1 MTSPVIM
8 SQVIQNHTG
17 SISIKELSDKT
28 SIKTEDI
35 ITTLQYLN
43 LIQYQKGQH
52 VVVAAPKVIEG
63 CGLILPALAVTF
75 ILCPAFSRSPRLL
88 TARLM
93 RVAKRLTLVM
103 KYTLCRHLKAAG
115 SPGLVVDPGKIV
127 W

>member
-1 MTSPVIM
+1 ML
-8 SQVIQNHTG
+8 QVIQNHTG
-17 SISIKELSDKT
+17 TISIKELSDKT

-63 CGLILPALAVTF
+63 CVHTLPGVRELYAFGGFRNTF
-75 ILCPAFSRSPRLL
+75 RFSLWPVESVCLL
-88 TARLM
+88 SYIGCKSGAS
-93 RVAKRLTLVM
+93 
-103 KYTLCRHLKAAG
+103 H
-115 SPGLVVDPGKIV
+115 D

>member
-1 MTSPVIM
+1 M

-52 VVVAAPKVIEG
+52 VVVAAPKVIMG
-63 CGLILPALAVTF
+63 CVLTLPASAAPF
-75 ILCPAFSRSPRLL
+75 ILCLVVPCINLRLL
-88 TARLM
+88 IASLMHFAR
-93 RVAKRLTLVM
+93 RLTLV
-103 KYTLCRHLKAAG
+103 
-115 SPGLVVDPGKIV
+115 
-127 W
+127 